1 MPISSNSTTM
11 EIPLQCSLDDYE
23 DLCQQ
28 VSELTMEE
36 ASEELLDA
44 ARHGDSDVI
53 RAILSSFDVVNVTD
67 AELSTPLHKA
77 CANGHVPCV
86 QLLLTHDATL
96 RPNASGN
103 TPLHWAAANGHD
115 KVVHLLLEHFDYE
128 DIDVLTKN
136 NFGRSAL
143 TEGFASD
150 NVLVANLL
158 LSHDSATEE
167 KLLGGTTSTTI
178 REQEDND
185 DPMDVETNSNNHAT
199 MKTPSITHSFLFGST
214 VVLVR
219 ELPIANADDPFGQ
232 APHDDTTGYGI
243 WAASLVMSQWMAQ
256 LSNRFVDKH
265 ILELG
270 AGCGVP
276 GLTVATSSQ
285 AASVILTDLNATTV
299 ENLHYNVGL
308 NEFSGTTTT
317 AAIIDWDDIS
327 TYPSQKMDIVLGSDL
342 IYQKSIVPYLK
353 KVVLGVLNEGGR
365 FLYVA
370 PNTGRDGLDEFIASM
385 KHNGVQLVSQQVAP
399 KAFHSNP
406 LENGDDEDF
415 FLHFH
420 EVASSTY
427 VLYEFERTYSS

>member
-150 NVLVANLL
+150 NVLVAKQALAIGQETHLVEGHICADCDIELL
-158 LSHDSATEE
+158 DLDVAV
-167 KLLGGTTSTTI
+167 GGDVDGGRS
-178 REQEDND
+178 RVLAVFPVEDHVVGGEGLAVV
-185 DPMDVETNSNNHAT
+185 PLHA
-199 MKTPSITHSFLFGST
+199 F
-214 VVLVR
+214 
-219 ELPIANADDPFGQ
+219 
-232 APHDDTTGYGI
+232 
-243 WAASLVMSQWMAQ
+243 AQ
-256 LSNRFVDKH
+256 LEDP
-265 ILELG
+265 LG
-270 AGCGVP
+270 RLALDRRP
-276 GLTVATSSQ
+276 GHGETG
-285 AASVILTDLNATTV
+285 TDV
-299 ENLHYNVGL
+299 RDRVGL
-308 NEFSGTTTT
+308 RQVPVHERVIDRVSGE
-317 AAIIDWDDIS
+317 AEALE
-327 TYPSQKMDIVLGSDL
+327 PL
-342 IYQKSIVPYLK
+342 IGLARRQGDV
-353 KVVLGVLNEGGR
+353 GGCHADAQSALR
-365 FLYVA
+365 K
-370 PNTGRDGLDEFIASM
+370 GRHRGHCKDAEAGGC
-385 KHNGVQLVSQQVAP
+385 HWP
-399 KAFHSNP
+399 KAERAESPNCCAAPCAP
-406 LENGDDEDF
+406 L
-415 FLHFH
+415 
-420 EVASSTY
+420 
-427 VLYEFERTYSS
+427 